1 MRSIMKNQVFAT
13 LSSLTLLTAAA
24 AFAQS
29 NAVMQ
34 ADIPFAFHVG
44 AKILPAGHYELR
56 PSGVE
61 GVLSI
66 KCRECKASALILMNR
81 LDAGNTPGLAT
92 LVFHR
97 YDETRFLSSVWIPE
111 YSQERQLSK
120 SKAELEFARNSSRVP
135 HVEVALV
142 RP

>member
-1 MRSIMKNQVFAT
+1 MKTQIFAT

-29 NAVMQ
+29 DAVMK
-34 ADIPFAFHVG
+34 ADIPFAFHIG
-44 AKILPAGHYELR
+44 AKILPAGHYEVR
-56 PSGVE
+56 RDVVRYAD
-61 GVLSI
+61 VLSI
-66 KCRECKASALILMNR
+66 RCRERKAGVMIFMDRA
-81 LDAGNTPGLAT
+81 DVGKAPETAT
-92 LVFHR
+92 LAFNR
-97 YDETRFLSSVWIPE
+97 YDGTYFLSRVWIPE
-111 YSQERQLSK
+111 YLQERRLSK